1 MKKQQFDYIICG
13 GGASGLLLLKA
24 LSEDSFFDSSQILL
38 IEKENKNSNDRT
50 WCFWE
55 EKESDFEKLLF
66 KKWKTAQFVSEN
78 LHLEMDL
85 YPYQYK
91 MLRSQS
97 FYETLNKVSQKH
109 KNITRVKAFI
119 KDFQSAGQN
128 TTVFTNQGIFE
139 SQKVLNSLFDPKPL
153 FTQKK
158 YPVLQQHF
166 LGWFIQT
173 DHDCFDPKKILFMDF
188 NIQQKNETRF
198 LYVLPTD
205 KRNALFE
212 YTLFSKDVLE
222 KQEYEQGIKNYLEAK
237 EIDNYRITEKEQG
250 NIPMSCFPF
259 EQLNTSSLLHI
270 GTAGGWTKAST
281 GFTFQNTQRQILRLV
296 PYLKQDK
303 PLDGFTTKNRFRF
316 YDLLFLEVLTQHN
329 AKGSELF
336 ERMFAKNPS
345 LRVFRFLD
353 EQTSL
358 WEELKIMSSFSL
370 KQIGWFLGALKKQLF

>member
-1 MKKQQFDYIICG
+1 
-13 GGASGLLLLKA
+13 
-24 LSEDSFFDSSQILL
+24 
-38 IEKENKNSNDRT
+38 
-50 WCFWE
+50 
-55 EKESDFEKLLF
+55 
-66 KKWKTAQFVSEN
+66 
-78 LHLEMDL
+78 
-85 YPYQYK
+85 